1 MKRCEECGKK
11 LGFIE
16 GYRHP
21 ILGKSHLICSYCFDV
36 ENESKIKWREAH
48 LPYVGFF
55 NNGSDKKNYLFNLR
69 KNSTNFVRTSSIIQN
84 IQPKKILK

>member
-11 LGFIE
+11 LRLIE

-21 ILGKSHLICSYCFDV
+21 ILGKNFLICSNCFDV
-36 ENESKIKWREAH
+36 EYESKKKWREAH

-55 NNGSDKKNYLFNLR
+55 ENDSSNNKYLLNLR
-69 KNSTNFVRTSSIIQN
+69 KKSTSFIRLTSIIHN
-84 IQPKKILK
+84 IRPKKM